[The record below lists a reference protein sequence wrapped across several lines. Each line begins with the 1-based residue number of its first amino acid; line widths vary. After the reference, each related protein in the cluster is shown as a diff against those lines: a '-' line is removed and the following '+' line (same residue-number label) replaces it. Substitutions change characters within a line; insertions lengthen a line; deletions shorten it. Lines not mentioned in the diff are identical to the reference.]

1 MPSPFPGMDP
11 YIEATPNEWAGSHNA
26 MALKIAGSLNQSLP
40 PGFRARC
47 EESQL
52 VEVLSFDDWG
62 EPTDQYRIIPDVSTG
77 RRSESRDSPSVAVA
91 GVGGDVSGE
100 VRTIWQSEPTRSLFV
115 RIVAADAEPVC
126 MIELL
131 SPSNKRAG
139 VDRQTYLREKQD
151 LLASNVSLVEI
162 DLLLRG
168 RRACEP
174 YEEAAVRYGTTPST
188 PYVVAA
194 YPACEQSPV
203 ATARCRPIRLDE
215 TLSTINVPV
224 TETVGS
230 VPVDLQGCF
239 TAVYEELRFVSAFD
253 YRAMVSIGLTD
264 ELRR

>member
-151 LLASNVSLVEI
+151 LLASNVSLVRSI
-162 DLLLRG
+162 CFSGDAA
-168 RRACEP
+168 RANLTK
-174 YEEAAVRYGTTPST
+174 R
-188 PYVVAA
+188 
-194 YPACEQSPV
+194 
-203 ATARCRPIRLDE
+203 
-215 TLSTINVPV
+215 
-224 TETVGS
+224 
-230 VPVDLQGCF
+230 
-239 TAVYEELRFVSAFD
+239 LRFVTALPRRHRTLSRPIPPGNRVRSRRPDADPFD
-253 YRAMVSIGLTD
+253 WTRRCQRSMSRSPRLSDRFRSICRVASPPSMRNCGSS
-264 ELRR
+264 LRSTIGRWSRSV